1 MAKYFDRERRQDS
14 GVRIISLPIYQ
25 ALSNNMKKISKRE
38 FFKIGSTI
46 GVGASLPAASSGN
59 EKIAE
64 EVSFSN
70 DLLDENF
77 HSPSGRHFGTQV
89 IHHGEEPGYQVTP
102 ISQDKASPQYQRPGN
117 MANPTVAAILRKV
130 IEAEGAEDA
139 VGGSCGMG
147 IISQTY
153 MSLLKPGDRIVTHR
167 CNYDWVMTFF
177 RSFMPEWGVEVEFID
192 FNEPSNLEKS
202 LKKKPAT
209 FVHFEPYVNPTMEVL
224 DSETLIQISRAA
236 GSKVILDNTWLTP
249 YLLQPCRVGADLVIH
264 SVTKYIGGHGNALG
278 GVVAGK
284 KKLISKISQSQNW
297 LGGLL
302 RPMDAFLITQ
312 GIKTLPL
319 RMQQHCQSAQVVA
332 EFLQEHPAVHQL
344 RYGGLP
350 EWNPYA
356 GKNSLKGYGGML
368 GIEWNSDVI
377 HRKFGSH
384 LKLIISQTSLGDPVS
399 RVMNRKED
407 KSKGIPKRYTR
418 VSIGLEEPGDLITD
432 FREAIAKCA

>member
-153 MSLLKPGDRIVTHR
+153 MSLLKPGDRIVTSGHG
-167 CNYDWVMTFF
+167 
-177 RSFMPEWGVEVEFID
+177 GVFPVGLPVGLGDAVNEGGISVLPFVPRDRLEYVRILD
-192 FNEPSNLEKS
+192 FG
-202 LKKKPAT
+202 LKGII
-209 FVHFEPYVNPTMEVL
+209 NNDVL
-224 DSETLIQISRAA
+224 D
-236 GSKVILDNTWLTP
+236 K
-249 YLLQPCRVGADLVIH
+249 
-264 SVTKYIGGHGNALG
+264 
-278 GVVAGK
+278 
-284 KKLISKISQSQNW
+284 
-297 LGGLL
+297 
-302 RPMDAFLITQ
+302 
-312 GIKTLPL
+312 
-319 RMQQHCQSAQVVA
+319 
-332 EFLQEHPAVHQL
+332 
-344 RYGGLP
+344 
-350 EWNPYA
+350 
-356 GKNSLKGYGGML
+356 
-368 GIEWNSDVI
+368 
-377 HRKFGSH
+377 
-384 LKLIISQTSLGDPVS
+384 
-399 RVMNRKED
+399 
-407 KSKGIPKRYTR
+407 
-418 VSIGLEEPGDLITD
+418 
-432 FREAIAKCA
+432 